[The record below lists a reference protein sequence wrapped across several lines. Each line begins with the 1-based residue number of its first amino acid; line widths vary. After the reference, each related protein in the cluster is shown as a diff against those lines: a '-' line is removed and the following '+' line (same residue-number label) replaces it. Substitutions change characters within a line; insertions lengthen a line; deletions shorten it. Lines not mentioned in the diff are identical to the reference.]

1 MGWLLKQDFSHR
13 RASVDSLYNDFVLPL
28 YVEECTIDLALRR
41 TMLTK
46 HIALTRRIVFGHYTP
61 ERRTMQE
68 LWRLAYVLHSSEV
81 FDERRTFTF
90 GVRLGEHSFEGGCRH
105 GDRNGS
111 IAHHLRI
118 VIEEPILS
126 GQEK

>member
-13 RASVDSLYNDFVLPL
+13 RASVDSLYNDFVLTL
-28 YVEECTIDLALRR
+28 YVEECAINLTLCR

-61 ERRTMQE
+61 ERGTMQE
-68 LWRLAYVLHSSEV
+68 LWRLACVLHSCEV
-81 FDERRTFTF
+81 FNEHRTFTF
-90 GVRLGEHSFEGGCRH
+90 GVRLGEHGFKGGCRH
-105 GDRNGS
+105 SDRNGS
-111 IAHHLRI
+111 IAHRLRI

-126 GQEK
+126 RQEK

>member
-1 MGWLLKQDFSHR
+1 MKQDFSHR
-13 RASVDSLYNDFVLPL
+13 RASVDGLYNDFVLTL
-28 YVEECTIDLALRR
+28 DVEECAINLPLCR

-46 HIALTRRIVFGHYTP
+46 YIALTCRIVFGHYTP

-68 LWRLAYVLHSSEV
+68 LWRLTCALHSGEV
-81 FDERRTFTF
+81 FDERRLLTF
-90 GVRLGEHSFEGGCRH
+90 GIRLGEHSFEGGCRH

-111 IAHHLRI
+111 IAHRPRV

-126 GQEK
+126 RQEK